1 MFILVIGRYILN
13 SAIVIHGIQAVVLG
27 LSVGLI
33 LLIIRKH
40 APGSRLRL
48 WVFLAGIAGA
58 AYLIMEMFGVSGESS
73 FSKIALAATIMLSS
87 NIVLQILNL
96 LFWDYLLKKQ
106 VDVHIPRLVI
116 DIINFIVLAIVAVAV
131 LNGIFGV
138 RLTAFLVTS
147 TVLSAV
153 IGLSLQD
160 ILGNLFAGLALQ
172 MERPYKLGEWIG
184 VGEEEGIVVQMNWRT
199 LSIRTRSGDH
209 VTIPN
214 ATVSKDIVTNYS
226 RPDRNHLC
234 RINLGMS
241 YDHQPGKIKKIVTSI
256 LERIDGILDTP
267 SPRVFLKKFDDYS
280 VVYDVRFWINEY
292 HRKLEIENTVRT
304 RIWYNLKRNDLS
316 IPFPVRDVTIRDVST
331 EQENKVKENIK
342 QDIIRELKNVR
353 LFKPLS
359 YEQIEELALNSS
371 KLMFSKGELLV
382 KQGDSGDSL
391 FIIADGE
398 VEIYISD
405 GTGNRTRLANL
416 ESGDYFG
423 EMSLLTGEP
432 RSASA
437 TAVSETEVI
446 VVEKRGMAEL
456 LENEASIIEP
466 LSAMLEKRL
475 EELSGRVTVETA
487 RKKNAKHPDRKE
499 HLLSRIRDFFG
510 IR

>member
-1 MFILVIGRYILN
+1 LSTQM
-13 SAIVIHGIQAVVLG
+13 IVHGIQAVLLG

-40 APGSRLRL
+40 APGSKLRL

-58 AYLIMEMFGVSGESS
+58 TYLVMKMFGVPGEST

-87 NIVLQILNL
+87 NILLQILNL

-116 DIINFIVLAIVAVAV
+116 DIINFIVLAIVAVA
-131 LNGIFGV
+131 LLSGIFGV
-138 RLTAFLVTS
+138 KLTAFLVTS

-172 MERPYKLGEWIG
+172 MERPYKLGEWIR
-184 VGEEEGIVVQMNWRT
+184 VGENEGVVVQMNWRT

-209 VTIPN
+209 VIIPN

-226 RPDRNHLC
+226 RPDRNHMC
-234 RINLGMS
+234 RISVGMA
-241 YDHQPGKIKKIVTSI
+241 YGHQPGMVKRIIISV
-256 LERIDGILDTP
+256 LERVDGILNTP
-267 SPRVFLKKFDDYS
+267 SPRVFLEKFDDYS
-280 VVYDVRFWINEY
+280 VLYDVRFWISEY
-292 HRKLEIENTVRT
+292 HRRLELENSVRT
-304 RIWYNLKRNDLS
+304 RIWYSLRRNGLS
-316 IPFPVRDVTIRDVST
+316 IPFPIRDVTIREVSADHEIT
-331 EQENKVKENIK
+331 KNEIIK
-342 QDIIRELKNVR
+342 QDVIRELKNIE

-359 YEQIEELALNSS
+359 YDQIEELASSSS
-371 KLMFSKGELLV
+371 KLLFSKGEILV
-382 KQGDSGDSL
+382 RQGDSGDSL
-391 FIIADGE
+391 FIISDGE
-398 VEIYISD
+398 VAISISD
-405 GTGNRTRLANL
+405 GAGRKTHLADL
-416 ESGDYFG
+416 QGGDYFG

-432 RSASA
+432 RSASV
-437 TAVSETEVI
+437 TASRETEVI

-456 LENEASIIEP
+456 LEKESSILEP

-475 EELSGRVTVETA
+475 EDLSGRMTDLNVREESTVQ
-487 RKKNAKHPDRKE
+487 PDRKE
-499 HLLSRIRDFFG
+499 HLLGRIRDFFG